1 MHLEAVGM
9 GGIVGAAV
17 RGARCGADAGV
28 AISMPLTEKQWG
40 ERAFQ
45 VRDPN
50 GSSSSSSTGTPP
62 STAARRSE
70 LVRTALTVRTPLQS

>member
-1 MHLEAVGM
+1 VHLEAVGM

-50 GSSSSSSTGTPP
+50 GVIVQLLDWN
-62 STAARRSE
+62 AAIDGGAE
-70 LVRTALTVRTPLQS
+70 I